1 MSLDKEKRDTVISL
15 EIAKAFT
22 TQEEVDL
29 LVEKGYWNAAAN
41 RLYYSVFHAVSAL
54 LIHDGIRIKSHKG
67 AGIMLNQH
75 YIQTNKISPELG
87 KLYRRLELMR
97 EESDYNCFYNT
108 SPEELKKEL
117 EPARELIKTIAKMV
131 SAEVNQK

>member
-67 AGIMLNQH
+67 AGVMLNQH

-131 SAEVNQK
+131 SAEVNQ

>member
-67 AGIMLNQH
+67 AGVMLNQH

-131 SAEVNQK
+131 SVEVNQK

>member
-1 MSLDKEKRDTVISL
+1 MSLDKEKRDTVVSL
-15 EIAKAFT
+15 EIAKAFS

-67 AGIMLNQH
+67 AGVMLNQH

-117 EPARELIKTIAKMV
+117 EPARELIDTIAKMV
-131 SAEVNQK
+131 S

>member
-15 EIAKAFT
+15 VIAKAFT

-67 AGIMLNQH
+67 AGVMLNQH

-117 EPARELIKTIAKMV
+117 EPARELIDTIAKMV
-131 SAEVNQK
+131 SAEVNQ

>member
-67 AGIMLNQH
+67 AGVMLNQH

-117 EPARELIKTIAKMV
+117 EPARELIDTIAKMV
-131 SAEVNQK
+131 SQQK

>member
-67 AGIMLNQH
+67 AGVMLNQH

-117 EPARELIKTIAKMV
+117 EPARELIDLIAKMV
-131 SAEVNQK
+131 S

>member
-1 MSLDKEKRDTVISL
+1 MSLDKEKRDTVVSL

-54 LIHDGIRIKSHKG
+54 LIHDGLRIKSHKG
-67 AGIMLNQH
+67 AGVMLNQH

-117 EPARELIKTIAKMV
+117 EPARELIDTIAKMV
-131 SAEVNQK
+131 S

>member
-67 AGIMLNQH
+67 AGVMLNQH

-117 EPARELIKTIAKMV
+117 EPARELIDTIAKMV
-131 SAEVNQK
+131 S

>member
-1 MSLDKEKRDTVISL
+1 MSLDKEKRETVVSL

-67 AGIMLNQH
+67 AGVMLNQH

-117 EPARELIKTIAKMV
+117 EPARELIDTIAKMV
-131 SAEVNQK
+131 TQQK

>member
-1 MSLDKEKRDTVISL
+1 MSLDKEKRDTVVSL

-29 LVEKGYWNAAAN
+29 LVEKVYWNAAAN

-67 AGIMLNQH
+67 AGVMLNQH

>member
-1 MSLDKEKRDTVISL
+1 MSLDKGKRDTVISL

-67 AGIMLNQH
+67 AGVMLNQH

>member
-67 AGIMLNQH
+67 AGVMLNQH

-117 EPARELIKTIAKMV
+117 EPARELIDTIAKMV

>member
-1 MSLDKEKRDTVISL
+1 MSLDKEKRDTVVSL
-15 EIAKAFT
+15 EIAKAFS

-54 LIHDGIRIKSHKG
+54 LIHDGIRIKSHNG
-67 AGIMLNQH
+67 AGVMLNQH

-117 EPARELIKTIAKMV
+117 EPARELIDTIAKMV
-131 SAEVNQK
+131 S

>member
-1 MSLDKEKRDTVISL
+1 MSLDKEKRDTVVSL

-41 RLYYSVFHAVSAL
+41 RLYYSVFHAISAL

-67 AGIMLNQH
+67 AGVMLNQH

-117 EPARELIKTIAKMV
+117 EPARELIDTIAKMV
-131 SAEVNQK
+131 S

>member
-1 MSLDKEKRDTVISL
+1 MSLDKEKRDTVVSL

-67 AGIMLNQH
+67 AGVMLNQH

-117 EPARELIKTIAKMV
+117 EPARELIDTIAKMV
-131 SAEVNQK
+131 TQQK

>member
-29 LVEKGYWNAAAN
+29 LVEKGYWNATAN

-67 AGIMLNQH
+67 AGVMLNQH
-75 YIQTNKISPELG
+75 YIQTNMISPELG

>member
-67 AGIMLNQH
+67 AGVMLNQL

-117 EPARELIKTIAKMV
+117 EPARELIDTIAKMV
-131 SAEVNQK
+131 S

>member
-67 AGIMLNQH
+67 AGVMLNQH

-117 EPARELIKTIAKMV
+117 EPARELIDAIAKMV
-131 SAEVNQK
+131 SQQK

>member
-1 MSLDKEKRDTVISL
+1 MSLVKEKRDTVISL

-67 AGIMLNQH
+67 AGVMLNQH

-117 EPARELIKTIAKMV
+117 EPARELIDTIAKMV
-131 SAEVNQK
+131 SQQK

>member
-54 LIHDGIRIKSHKG
+54 LIHDGIRIQSHKG
-67 AGIMLNQH
+67 AGVMLNQH
-75 YIQTNKISPELG
+75 YIQTNKISHELG

>member
-67 AGIMLNQH
+67 AGVMLNQH
-75 YIQTNKISPELG
+75 YIQTNKISPKLG

-117 EPARELIKTIAKMV
+117 EPA
-131 SAEVNQK
+131 

>member
-29 LVEKGYWNAAAN
+29 LVEKVYWNAAAN

-67 AGIMLNQH
+67 AGVMLNQH

>member
-1 MSLDKEKRDTVISL
+1 MSLDKEKRDTVVNL

-67 AGIMLNQH
+67 AGVMLNQH

-117 EPARELIKTIAKMV
+117 EPARELIETIAKMV
-131 SAEVNQK
+131 S

>member
-1 MSLDKEKRDTVISL
+1 MSLDKEKRDTVVSL

-67 AGIMLNQH
+67 AGVMLNQH

-117 EPARELIKTIAKMV
+117 EPARELIDTIAKMV
-131 SAEVNQK
+131 SQQK

>member
-1 MSLDKEKRDTVISL
+1 MSLEKEKRDTVVSL
-15 EIAKAFT
+15 EIAKAFS

-67 AGIMLNQH
+67 AGVMLNQH

-117 EPARELIKTIAKMV
+117 EPARELIETIAKMV
-131 SAEVNQK
+131 S

>member
-29 LVEKGYWNAAAN
+29 LAEKGYWNAAAN

-67 AGIMLNQH
+67 AGVMLNQH

-117 EPARELIKTIAKMV
+117 GPARELIKNHRQDGL
-131 SAEVNQK
+131 SRS

>member
-67 AGIMLNQH
+67 AGVMLNQH

>member
-1 MSLDKEKRDTVISL
+1 MSLDKEKRDTVVSL

-117 EPARELIKTIAKMV
+117 EPARELIDLIAKMV
-131 SAEVNQK
+131 S